1 MLEKDIRSRA
11 ARRHPQTGQDSANLA
26 VDSPEPE
33 GIKKPYSAPRLTIYG
48 ALNSN
53 TGTSH
58 HGGKNDHAHGNHKTN

>member
-1 MLEKDIRSRA
+1 MPEKDIRSQA
-11 ARRHPQTGQDSANLA
+11 AQRHPQARQDYANLA
-26 VDSPEPE
+26 VDSPGSK

-58 HGGKNDHAHGNHKTN
+58 HGCEKDHAHGNHKTN